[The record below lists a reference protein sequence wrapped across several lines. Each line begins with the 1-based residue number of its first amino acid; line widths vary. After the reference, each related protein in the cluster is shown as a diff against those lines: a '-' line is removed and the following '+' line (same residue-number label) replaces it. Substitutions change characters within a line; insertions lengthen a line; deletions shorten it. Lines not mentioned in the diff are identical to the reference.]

1 MNGPN
6 DDEQFALYLKSFRPL
21 PAAPLPRR
29 RKPWMLFAVGA
40 AAALLIAVLSLVP
53 SRRAGQKAAVLEPNT
68 IGGANLLLANSPS
81 WKSAINEAGFAF
93 RPSPKPFAPNHR
105 SALEILSQETLKK

>member
-6 DDEQFALYLKSFRPL
+6 DDEQFALYLKSFQPL

-29 RKPWMLFAVGA
+29 RQPWMLFAVA
-40 AAALLIAVLSLVP
+40 AAALVIAVLSLVP
-53 SRRAGQKAAVLEPNT
+53 LRRAGQEDAVLEPNT

-81 WKSAINEAGFAF
+81 WKSAIDEAGFAF
-93 RPSPKPFAPNHR
+93 RPAPKPHAPNHR
-105 SALEILSQETLKK
+105 SALEILSQEHLKK